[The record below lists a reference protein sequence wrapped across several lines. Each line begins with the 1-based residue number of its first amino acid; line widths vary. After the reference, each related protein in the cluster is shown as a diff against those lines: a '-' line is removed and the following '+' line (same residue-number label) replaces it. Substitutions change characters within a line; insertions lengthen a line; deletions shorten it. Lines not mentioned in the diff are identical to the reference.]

1 MQIQHY
7 YDRDECTIKFDYFCL
22 YKFKIE
28 IRLYYCLMHVSYTRM
43 TIIANCHAKHRII

>member
-7 YDRDECTIKFDYFCL
+7 YDRYECKIKFDHFCP

-28 IRLYYCLMHVSYTRM
+28 IWLYYCLMHVTDRRM
-43 TIIANCHAKHRII
+43 TVIANYHAKHRII